1 MKTKSYFYILLF
13 LIGFSSC
20 SSYRKIP
27 YFHDLDRTKP
37 TVDQIKNYSPFTVQ
51 PEDILGIN
59 VSSLNPE
66 ASAIFNYN
74 LNRVNGNNYDNSP
87 DNPVVGYLVDQ
98 QGNIQIPLIGSME
111 VAGLT
116 TAEIRQR
123 LEKELLTYLNEPV
136 VNIRILNFKVSVMGD
151 VLRPGIYPVQNE
163 RITIPEALTLAGDL
177 QITAIRQIVLI
188 REIEGERKFI
198 PIDLTSTSFF
208 DSPYYYLK
216 NNDVIYVQPDKT
228 KFATVDRGYRN
239 ATILLSAMSVVAI
252 IFSTLYR

>member
-27 YFHDLDRTKP
+27 YFHDLDRTNP
-37 TVDQIKNYSPFTVQ
+37 TVEQIKNYTPLTVQ
-51 PEDILGIN
+51 PEDILAIN

-151 VLRPGIYPVQNE
+151 VLRPGVYSVQNE
-163 RITIPEALTLAGDL
+163 RITIPEALSLAGDL
-177 QITAIRQIVLI
+177 QITAIRQVMLI
-188 REIEGERKFI
+188 RELEGERKFI
-198 PIDLTSTSFF
+198 PIDLTSTAFF
-208 DSPYYYLK
+208 DSPYYYL
-216 NNDVIYVQPDKT
+216 NNHDVIYAQPDET
-228 KFATVDRGYRN
+228 KFATVD
-239 ATILLSAMSVVAI
+239 
-252 IFSTLYR
+252 

>member
-1 MKTKSYFYILLF
+1 PLSLHDALPISMKTKSYFYILLF

-37 TVDQIKNYSPFTVQ
+37 TVDQINNYSPLTVQ

-98 QGNIQIPLIGSME
+98 AGNIQIPLIGSME

-116 TAEIRQR
+116 TAEIRER
-123 LEKELLTYLNEPV
+123 LEKQLLTYLSEPV
-136 VNIRILNFKVSVMGD
+136 VNILMLNFIVSVLGD
-151 VLRPGIYPVQNE
+151 VLRTGVYPVQNE
-163 RITIPEALTLAGDL
+163 RLTIPEALTLAGDL
-177 QITAIRQIVLI
+177 QITAIRQVMLI
-188 REIEGERKFI
+188 RELEGKREFI
-198 PIDLTSTSFF
+198 PI
-208 DSPYYYLK
+208 
-216 NNDVIYVQPDKT
+216 
-228 KFATVDRGYRN
+228 
-239 ATILLSAMSVVAI
+239 
-252 IFSTLYR
+252 